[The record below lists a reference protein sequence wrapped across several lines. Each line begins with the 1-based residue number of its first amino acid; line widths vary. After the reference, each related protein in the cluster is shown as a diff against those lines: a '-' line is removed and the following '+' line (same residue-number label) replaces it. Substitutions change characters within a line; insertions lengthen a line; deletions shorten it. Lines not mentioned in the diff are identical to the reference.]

1 MMRELVADARGNV
14 AVEFALVMPVFVLL
28 VMGLAEFGFM
38 ARERSTLDAAARAG
52 LQVILEDPTDTSD
65 AEELALELAPGADV
79 EAVTEC
85 ECPDGTPT
93 ACNTTCSGALPLR
106 FVTVTATA
114 DWPLIFPWPGVGD
127 PVTLE
132 SMAEG
137 RTQ

>member
-1 MMRELVADARGNV
+1 MMRRLIADTRGNV
-14 AVEFALVMPVFVLL
+14 AVEFALVMPVFVML
-28 VMGLAEFGFM
+28 VMGLAEFGFI

-52 LQVILEDPTDTSD
+52 LQVILEDPTDTSE
-65 AEELALELAPGADV
+65 AEELALEIAPDADV

-93 ACNTTCSGALPLR
+93 GCNATCSGALPLR

-114 DWPLIFPWPGVGD
+114 DWPLIFPWPGLDD
-127 PVTLE
+127 PMTLE